1 MRQYAADEA
10 MGLDL
15 SLYVTSLQQSIK
27 VGREERAAG
36 EPVGPAHVH
45 TLSVRHT
52 PRKSPNATPPR
63 RARTAASARAGG
75 AGRAGGRTLDGFAVV
90 DACGVQLPELV
101 QSVNL
106 MGKGFTDCQV
116 DDMSHFVELQV
127 RSRLLALPSDTVHLV
142 AP

>member
-1 MRQYAADEA
+1 
-10 MGLDL
+10 
-15 SLYVTSLQQSIK
+15 
-27 VGREERAAG
+27 
-36 EPVGPAHVH
+36 
-45 TLSVRHT
+45 
-52 PRKSPNATPPR
+52 
-63 RARTAASARAGG
+63 
-75 AGRAGGRTLDGFAVV
+75 VV